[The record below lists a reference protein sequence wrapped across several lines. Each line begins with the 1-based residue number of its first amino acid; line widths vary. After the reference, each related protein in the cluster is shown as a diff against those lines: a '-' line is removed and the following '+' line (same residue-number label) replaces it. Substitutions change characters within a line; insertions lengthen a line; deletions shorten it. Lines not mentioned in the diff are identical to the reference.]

1 MPIGELKIND
11 KDAYME
17 WGISLEKSSLS
28 ALMTPP
34 PLKAFIEN
42 KSRLDDGKQI
52 VNHEPKWDERTL
64 TFVLNLTA
72 RDEKQFFARYAG
84 FCQELKKGYL
94 TIETSYQPGVVY
106 HTLYQSCNQ
115 FTQFMRGIAKFTLKL
130 CEPNPAIR
138 KMD

>member
-72 RDEKQFFARYAG
+72 RTRSSF
-84 FCQELKKGYL
+84 L
-94 TIETSYQPGVVY
+94 
-106 HTLYQSCNQ
+106 
-115 FTQFMRGIAKFTLKL
+115 
-130 CEPNPAIR
+130 PATPAFVR
-138 KMD
+138 S